1 MIPPGI
7 QRPRARL
14 DLLEQ
19 FVYLGE
25 QAGVDV
31 AEPYFDAVAKTCAL
45 LAQQPQAGGAYDS
58 GITRLAGLRRFRVK
72 GFEQYLIF
80 YAVGR
85 RSIDVVRVLH
95 GARDIDNIQAE
106 EE

>member
-19 FVYLGE
+19 FVYFGE
-25 QAGVDV
+25 EASVDV
-31 AEPYFDAVAKTCAL
+31 AERYFEAVAKTCAL
-45 LAQQPQAGGAYDS
+45 LAQQPEAGVACDT
-58 GITRLAGLRRFRVK
+58 GIRRLAGLRRFRVG

-80 YAVGR
+80 YLTR
-85 RSIDVVRVLH
+85 RAGIDVVRVLH
-95 GARDIDNIQAE
+95 GSRDIDNILAE